1 MRVKPVLIVP
11 DAARKMIARIRPDGR
26 RTSRG
31 SLASRELVIAYLQ
44 ERLTRLS
51 ELYPFWDD
59 EPLAPNELADAQSAV
74 EILRC
79 SGKSDTEIRAW
90 LLTQRARYDLR
101 NIKP

>member
-1 MRVKPVLIVP
+1 MRVRPVLTIP

-31 SLASRELVIAYLQ
+31 AMASRELVVSYIQ

-51 ELYPFWDD
+51 DLYPFWDD
-59 EPLAPNELADAQSAV
+59 EPLTPDEVTDARAAV
-74 EILRC
+74 EILR
-79 SGKSDTEIRAW
+79 SAGKNDMEIRAW

-101 NIKP
+101 AIKS